1 MIRIAPRPAAK
12 TPRRRA
18 SKGEHARRSILVV
31 KKRRQAVPHALP
43 PRLPVRHHRHGTLHP
58 QVARPYRPVPLRA
71 VHQRGGGDAQ
81 RRVVAPAGAD
91 LRQPAA
97 RVGGGD
103 VGLDGVR
110 PRVPDPVEHF
120 RVCIGGVEV
129 ARAGAQVGHVGRE
142 AYLARHVEQN
152 HVRERVEREEAEPPA
167 EPLPRRAI
175 PHRPLCMSVVEGD
188 AVRLVPVHP
197 GSRARVVADLAHKRR
212 RLGVREGQGRRR
224 GRPGV
229 ERDVPADLDA
239 KVERDAGA
247 GLEADHLAAGAA
259 VPHRGVSLDGVDAHR
274 RDAAARGAVDVL
286 GPGLIGRSSD
296 ERGVGDE
303 EAQGQDEN
311 NSRRPGDDVGAGLG
325 VDTVHVDLGVLDLDH
340 VLLAVLSIQTL
351 LGVVLEEAV
360 QATTV
365 EEDVAGVVD
374 TETPS
379 LGASLTSALGKG
391 RIEVLGVGSEW
402 GLGIRVALHVGSLGL
417 DDTHEDVLG
426 ALEVVVVEDIVLRGG
441 SPQPD
446 GLGRLDEQT
455 TAVVDVDLVEVGA
468 VKLVVGNPE
477 PVVLHVDATSL
488 SDVHEHKGTNALRV
502 GRGGLLGSLAALV
515 GLQVGTGGTTN
526 AEVDVPET
534 GGALAGGLE
543 VPLHEDGTGLRTLGL
558 NHEVGNLNIANIA
571 WLADLEHGLGR
582 PDLTNNLDVLGNLD
596 SVADDVGTVGE
607 VDNLVLSGAV
617 ESSLDSGGII
627 SLTVTLGTLGLDGN
641 ELGDINISV
650 LRLAADENTASV
662 VEENG
667 GLGGSGLGGLDGLAG
682 ATSVGASLD
691 EGGNLLVA
699 GEDGGASSAVGDSDR
714 DVAGEVSV
722 VNDEGSVGAGL
733 GRVVEGL
740 DSDRS
745 VGEDTVLDNDCA
757 DGLSIATT
765 SQVKTNAAVLDGES
779 VVVPDPVP
787 DLVDGGVA
795 VVEAQVAGS
804 ELLATE
810 EGTVLSTV
818 EDEIGDETTRS
829 VLHEDT
835 LLGVVLAA
843 VLNHEELDVLERGG
857 LGNLPVDTSTRGL
870 GLGGDVNLEVANLSE
885 EVVLVG
891 EPVVTGVG
899 VRVCVND
906 SHALEVG
913 TGLEGGDIREI
924 TNHVSVV
931 VGNDGLG
938 DNVGTRGEVDE
949 SGSGG
954 AGVAAKTASVVASS
968 DGSVDGISVIRGTI
982 TLGTEVFDVT
992 EDGVV
997 TATGAEGNG
1006 ASALN
1011 AREPP

>member
-1 MIRIAPRPAAK
+1 MKLVSSLIIQRKGSAE
-12 TPRRRA
+12 RA
-18 SKGEHARRSILVV
+18 LIVRQVSHETLTAR
-31 KKRRQAVPHALP
+31 
-43 PRLPVRHHRHGTLHP
+43 
-58 QVARPYRPVPLRA
+58 
-71 VHQRGGGDAQ
+71 
-81 RRVVAPAGAD
+81 
-91 LRQPAA
+91 
-97 RVGGGD
+97 
-103 VGLDGVR
+103 
-110 PRVPDPVEHF
+110 
-120 RVCIGGVEV
+120 
-129 ARAGAQVGHVGRE
+129 
-142 AYLARHVEQN
+142 
-152 HVRERVEREEAEPPA
+152 
-167 EPLPRRAI
+167 
-175 PHRPLCMSVVEGD
+175 
-188 AVRLVPVHP
+188 
-197 GSRARVVADLAHKRR
+197 
-212 RLGVREGQGRRR
+212 
-224 GRPGV
+224 
-229 ERDVPADLDA
+229 
-239 KVERDAGA
+239 
-247 GLEADHLAAGAA
+247 
-259 VPHRGVSLDGVDAHR
+259 
-274 RDAAARGAVDVL
+274 
-286 GPGLIGRSSD
+286 
-296 ERGVGDE
+296 
-303 EAQGQDEN
+303 
-311 NSRRPGDDVGAGLG
+311 GDDVGAGLG
-325 VDTVHVDLGVLDLDH
+325 VDTVHVDLGVLDLNH
-340 VLLAVLSIQTL
+340 VLLAVLSVQTL

-379 LGASLTSALGKG
+379 LGASLTSALGPV
-391 RIEVLGVGSEW
+391 RVEVLGVGSEW
-402 GLGIRVALHVGSLGL
+402 GLGIGVALHVGSLGL
-417 DDTHEDVLG
+417 DDTHVDVLG
-426 ALEVVVVEDIVLRGG
+426 ALEVVVVKDIVLGGG

-446 GLGRLDEQT
+446 RLGGLDEQT
-455 TAVVDVDLVEVGA
+455 TAVVDVDLVEVAA

-488 SDVHEHKGTNALRV
+488 GDVHEHEGTNALGV

-515 GLQVGTGGTTN
+515 GLQVGTGGTTD

-534 GGALAGGLE
+534 SGALAGGLE

-558 NHEVGNLNIANIA
+558 DHEVGNLNIANIA
-571 WLADLEHGLGR
+571 WLADLEHGLGVGLVEELGVGTSSHDQR
-582 PDLTNNLDVLGNLD
+582 PDLTNNLDVLGDLD
-596 SVADDVGTVGE
+596 GVADDVSTVRE
-607 VDNLVLSGAV
+607 VDNLALSGTV
-617 ESSLDSGGII
+617 ESSLDGGGII
-627 SLTVTLGTLGLDGN
+627 SLAVTLGTLGLDGD
-641 ELGDINISV
+641 ELGGINISV
-650 LRLAADENTASV
+650 LGLAADENTTGV
-662 VEENG
+662 VKENS
-667 GLGGSGLGGLDGLAG
+667 GLGGSGLGGLDGLTG

-714 DVAGEVSV
+714 DIAGEVGV
-722 VNDEGSVGAGL
+722 VNDEGSVGTGL

-745 VGEDTVLDNDCA
+745 VGEDTILNNDCA
-757 DGLSIATT
+757 DGLGVATR
-765 SQVKTNAAVLDGES
+765 SQVKTNTAVLDGES

-804 ELLATE
+804 ELLAAE

-870 GLGGDVNLEVANLSE
+870 GLGGDVDLEVANLSE

-899 VRVCVND
+899 VGVGVDD

-913 TGLEGGDIREI
+913 TGLEGGDIRKI
-924 TNHVSVV
+924 TNQVGVV

-954 AGVAAKTASVVASS
+954 AGVAAQTASVVASS
-968 DGSVDGISVIRGTI
+968 DGSVDGNSVIRGTI
-982 TLGTEVFDVT
+982 TLGTVVFDVT

-997 TATGAEGNG
+997 ATTGAEGNG